1 MSTIGNRLKIIRE
14 NKGISQ
20 MQVYKD
26 IGIHNKT
33 LSGYERG
40 VSEPDLQT
48 LFLLATYYKVS
59 TDYLL
64 GITDVKNP
72 STPYKIDGNKIE
84 EDLLQVT
91 EPEFIRYSNSS
102 YNNLKKLIN
111 TRKDLS
117 PEQLDAIN
125 TLIDEQFDSLDKFI
139 RAMIKSK

>member
-72 STPYKIDGNKIE
+72 STTYKMPNHGLDE
-84 EDLLQVT
+84 
-91 EPEFIRYSNSS
+91 
-102 YNNLKKLIN
+102 NLGKLIN
-111 TRKDLS
+111 VSQNLS
-117 PEQLDAIN
+117 PEQLQK
-125 TLIDEQFDSLDKFI
+125 LSEFLESLYK
-139 RAMIKSK
+139 K

>member
-72 STPYKIDGNKIE
+72 STPYKTE

>member
-1 MSTIGNRLKIIRE
+1 MKVGQVLRKIREESDISQVDLAKHLKITSQALSQYELGKRVPDIE
-14 NKGISQ
+14 MVNKIA
-20 MQVYKD
+20 D
-26 IGIHNKT
+26 FFD
-33 LSGYERG
+33 
-40 VSEPDLQT
+40 VS
-48 LFLLATYYKVS
+48 V
-59 TDYLL
+59 DYLL
-64 GITDVKNP
+64 GRTDVKNP
-72 STPYKIDGNKIE
+72 STPYKIDGNKTE